1 MQAQNFKK
9 IIFNLSSA
17 FFEVVFLEEAFNL
30 SRFFFIYNHNKFS
43 FNSLTKL
50 LIDFKSLIFQQFI
63 NMRFANMSA
72 SVCGNA

>member
-17 FFEVVFLEEAFNL
+17 FFEVVFLKEAFNL
-30 SRFFFIYNHNKFS
+30 SRFFFIYNNKFS
-43 FNSLTKL
+43 FNSLKKL
-50 LIDFKSLIFQQFI
+50 SIDFKSLIFQQFV

>member
-17 FFEVVFLEEAFNL
+17 FFEVVFLKEAFNL
-30 SRFFFIYNHNKFS
+30 SRFFFIYNNKFS

-50 LIDFKSLIFQQFI
+50 SIDFKSLIFQQFI